1 MAHSGMRKYKRVSNS
16 APILVQCNVFLEDTH
31 SHTRRVVEMKTLDQ
45 HFHSFPVSTS
55 CLQQSWKEN

>member
-1 MAHSGMRKYKRVSNS
+1 MAHSCMRKYKRISKS

-45 HFHSFPVSTS
+45 LNRGHRMDIGILLDLS
-55 CLQQSWKEN
+55 